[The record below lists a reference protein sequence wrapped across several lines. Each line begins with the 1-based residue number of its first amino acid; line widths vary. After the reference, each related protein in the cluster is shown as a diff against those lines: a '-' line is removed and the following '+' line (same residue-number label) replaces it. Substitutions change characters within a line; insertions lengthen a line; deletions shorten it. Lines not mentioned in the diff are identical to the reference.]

1 MDGLVL
7 GIDLCDAY
15 ASITAA
21 EPERTWTVRTAVC
34 KNRQTDEWYVGE
46 EASVRAMAG
55 DPSADRLLTR
65 LMKDEKT
72 EMGGQEFS
80 GLELL
85 KRFLK
90 EIVEIP
96 RKAME
101 EEQISQ
107 LVITLRKTEVKLM
120 DSLLYCADYLEIP
133 RNRVHIISHTES
145 FVYYVMS
152 QKRDVWSNQWECSSS
167 PRAAPD
173 IMS

>member
-133 RNRVHIISHTES
+133 RSCFLILSTSCDADTSLLCI
-145 FVYYVMS
+145 Y
-152 QKRDVWSNQWECSSS
+152 SNI
-167 PRAAPD
+167 P
-173 IMS
+173 

>member
-15 ASITAA
+15 ASITAV
-21 EPERTWTVRTAVC
+21 EHERTWTVRTAVC
-34 KNRQTDEWYVGE
+34 RNRKADEWYVGE

-101 EEQISQ
+101 
-107 LVITLRKTEVKLM
+107 L
-120 DSLLYCADYLEIP
+120 SLI
-133 RNRVHIISHTES
+133 HI
-145 FVYYVMS
+145 
-152 QKRDVWSNQWECSSS
+152 
-167 PRAAPD
+167 
-173 IMS
+173 